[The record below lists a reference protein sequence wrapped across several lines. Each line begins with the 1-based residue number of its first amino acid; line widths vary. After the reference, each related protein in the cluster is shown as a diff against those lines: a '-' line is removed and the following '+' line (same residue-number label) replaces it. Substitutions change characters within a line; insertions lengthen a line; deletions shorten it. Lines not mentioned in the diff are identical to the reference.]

1 MCYKSLR
8 EHSDLRV
15 PKIDNKTSYCIS
27 STKEVTVT
35 FKKPVIVSGIAL
47 QGDSEQNGWITKF
60 ALSYQKSKDQ
70 DELTNINTVSSL
82 FNLILD
88 IDWIWHIFNDV
99 DI

>member
-60 ALSYQKSKDQ
+60 ALSYQKNRHLEIVTEIGS
-70 DELTNINTVSSL
+70 VS
-82 FNLILD
+82 NLYNSIFIQYGILMRYM
-88 IDWIWHIFNDV
+88 FK
-99 DI
+99 

>member
-60 ALSYQKSKDQ
+60 ALSYQKNRDS
-70 DELTNINTVSSL
+70 EIMAEIGSVS
-82 FNLILD
+82 NLYNS
-88 IDWIWHIFNDV
+88 IF
-99 DI
+99 I